1 MGELAKHVPELPV
14 LLTVTVCL
22 NIENMGT
29 CTGTF
34 PVKQEKVVCKWL
46 RYQEMSDSGAFYI
59 YEENIEGH

>member
-34 PVKQEKVVCKWL
+34 PVKQEKVVCK
-46 RYQEMSDSGAFYI
+46 
-59 YEENIEGH
+59 

>member
-29 CTGTF
+29 CTF
-34 PVKQEKVVCKWL
+34 PVKQEKVVFK
-46 RYQEMSDSGAFYI
+46 
-59 YEENIEGH
+59 